1 MSTGC
6 SRATYAAAL
15 IRTMV
20 AVASLGAS
28 SQSVAQAQESSRGS
42 GTVQVEP
49 GPVLENG
56 LPRGLPLDAEGREKY
71 NAGSTIAIDNDL
83 LSFGDRDFDYT
94 GGGAVTLTGRRAKE
108 SRFSLDRVLG
118 LLDRLVPSTTWDST
132 VPLFTLHSRQ
142 IGLIAFT
149 PDDLNNPE
157 PIFDDRPYASLAYIA
172 NARTFVSDPAR
183 PVYETSFTLGV
194 LGLDL
199 AKAIQRGIH
208 EGLDLDEVPEGWDH
222 QISDGGE
229 PTFRFTWGRQAL
241 LASNF
246 QSDEREYELKWR
258 LEASAGYL
266 TEGSV
271 ALSGRWGRINT
282 PWWSFTPER
291 ADYVSQPAP
300 VIGTALRENVRELYV
315 WAGVKARLRAYNAF
329 LQGQFRSSDV
339 EFSSNEIEHIVTEA
353 WVGVTWQ
360 ISPVFRLSY
369 AARYQSAD
377 LEQGPGSRDL
387 RWGGVI
393 ISRDL

>member
-1 MSTGC
+1 M
-6 SRATYAAAL
+6 
-15 IRTMV
+15 
-20 AVASLGAS
+20 
-28 SQSVAQAQESSRGS
+28 
-42 GTVQVEP
+42 
-49 GPVLENG
+49 
-56 LPRGLPLDAEGREKY
+56 
-71 NAGSTIAIDNDL
+71 
-83 LSFGDRDFDYT
+83 
-94 GGGAVTLTGRRAKE
+94 
-108 SRFSLDRVLG
+108 
-118 LLDRLVPSTTWDST
+118 
-132 VPLFTLHSRQ
+132 FTLHSRQ

-149 PDDLNNPE
+149 PDDLNE
-157 PIFDDRPYASLAYIA
+157 PAPIVDDRPYASLAFIA
-172 NARTFVSDPAR
+172 NARTFVSDPTQ
-183 PVYETSFTLGV
+183 PVYETAFTLGV

-199 AKAIQRGIH
+199 AKGIQRGIH
-208 EGLDLDEVPEGWDH
+208 EGLDLGEVPEGWDH

-229 PTFRFTWGRQAL
+229 PTFRFTWARQAL

-339 EFSSNEIEHIVTEA
+339 EFSSDEIEHVTREA

-360 ISPVFRLSY
+360 ISTVFRLSY
-369 AARYQSAD
+369 AARYQTAD

-387 RWGGVI
+387 RWGGFI

>member
-1 MSTGC
+1 MNPFTK
-6 SRATYAAAL
+6 AAILVRVAGAL
-15 IRTMV
+15 
-20 AVASLGAS
+20 ALLGAS
-28 SQSVAQAQESSRGS
+28 SQSVAQAPEGSRDAR
-42 GTVQVEP
+42 TVPLEI
-49 GPVLENG
+49 GPVLEGG
-56 LPRGLPLDAEGREKY
+56 LPRGLPLDAEGLEKY
-71 NAGSTIAIDNDL
+71 NAGSTIAFDNDL

-94 GGGAVTLTGRRAKE
+94 GGGVVTLTGRRAKE
-108 SRFSLDRVLG
+108 SRFSLDRVLSP
-118 LLDRLVPSTTWDST
+118 LDRLVPATKRDWP

-149 PDDLNNPE
+149 PDDLNE
-157 PIFDDRPYASLAYIA
+157 PAPIVDDRPYASLAFIA
-172 NARTFVSDPAR
+172 NARTFVSDPTQ
-183 PVYETSFTLGV
+183 PVYETTFTLGV

-229 PTFRFTWGRQAL
+229 PTFRFTWARQSL

-291 ADYVSQPAP
+291 ADYASQPAP

-339 EFSSNEIEHIVTEA
+339 EFSSNEIEHVNVEA
-353 WVGVTWQ
+353 WIGVTWQ
-360 ISPVFRLSY
+360 ISTVFRLSY
-369 AARYQSAD
+369 AARYQTAE

-387 RWGGVI
+387 RWAGFIV
-393 ISRDL
+393 SRDL